1 MAFFFGGG
9 RGEGD
14 EGGLKDVGKLDLLV
28 GFACRLEEARKNL
41 WRMSFTSF
49 HLNSLPFFYFQPFF
63 SFIFHSY
70 LQIACIPGLD
80 DNNIS
85 SLLFDHLRIK
95 RQIPIYFS
103 RMRVVLIFS
112 SIKFEAT

>member
-1 MAFFFGGG
+1 MPRLAEPKDGLFFRGGGG

-14 EGGLKDVGKLDLLV
+14 EGGLKDVGKLDLSD

-49 HLNSLPFFYFQPFF
+49 HLNSLIFFYFHPFF
-63 SFIFHSY
+63 TFIFHSY

-85 SLLFDHLRIK
+85 SLNIDHLRIK
-95 RQIPIYFS
+95 R
-103 RMRVVLIFS
+103 
-112 SIKFEAT
+112 